1 MSFPAVPPTRSANW
15 EMHMTEISIPFDPKN
30 FAPHLVI
37 TEKELT

>member
-1 MSFPAVPPTRSANW
+1 MSFPQWQRTRSASW
-15 EMHMTEISIPFDPKN
+15 EMHMTEISLPFDPKN